1 MPRIV
6 DHSSRRRAL
15 GAAACTVLDR
25 DGYRGLSVRAVAREA
40 RMPLGTAQHYAPT
53 RDAMVRAAIECLT
66 ERIVERARRIPH
78 QTITLETVRAG
89 LHQLLPLDPC
99 RVFEARVWL
108 ALSAA
113 AATEPSI
120 IEALATAEGE
130 QHSNLVR
137 LIDHAKGVGDVA
149 AEVEAAQT
157 AHILTSVIN
166 GLTIRMLTTRLP
178 DDAAVSEL
186 DSTLTALLGGSEV
199 RSPHCEPGRSSQGR
213 T

>member
-1 MPRIV
+1 MPKIV
-6 DHSSRRRAL
+6 DHRSRRRAL

-40 RMPLGTAQHYAPT
+40 QMPLGTAQHYAPT
-53 RDAMVRAAIECLT
+53 RDAMVDAAIQCLT
-66 ERIVERARRIPH
+66 ERIAQRAQHIPH
-78 QTITLETVRAG
+78 ETITLETVRAG
-89 LHQLLPLDPC
+89 LHQLLPLDAC

-120 IEALATAEGE
+120 VDALAAAEVK
-130 QHSNLVR
+130 QYSNLLR

-149 AEVEAAQT
+149 AEVEAPEAAQQ
-157 AHILTSVIN
+157 LTSVIN

-178 DDAAVSEL
+178 DAAAVSEL
-186 DSTLTALLGGSEV
+186 DSILTALLGGD
-199 RSPHCEPGRSSQGR
+199 RAG
-213 T
+213 